1 MKVVFTAAIMDMCHQ
16 GHLNLLK
23 KMRERAGELGKVIVI
38 LHDDKSCYQIKGKI
52 PIQNIKQRRDNL
64 WITELV
70 DDVYTTLNTDPAD
83 QFERVFRT
91 YPEEELIFMRGDD
104 NPNFPGRHVID
115 KKKIPIEFIKYTPG
129 TSSTMLRN
137 QL

>member
-1 MKVVFTAAIMDMCHQ
+1 MKVVFTAAIMDMCHR

-23 KMRERAGELGKVIVI
+23 QMRQRAGEGKVIVV

-52 PIQNIKQRRDNL
+52 PIQNIKQRQANL

-70 DDVYTTLNTDPAD
+70 DDVYVTLNIDPAD
-83 QFERVFRT
+83 QFARVLRT
-91 YPEEELIFMRGDD
+91 YPDAELLFVRGDD
-104 NPNFPGRHVID
+104 NKNFPGKHLID
-115 KKKIPIEFIKYTPG
+115 KHKIPIEYVAYTEG
-129 TSSTMLRN
+129 TSSTLLRN